1 LIPTFLG
8 IDLGTSGLR
17 CLLVTQDGEFLDSAD
32 HSYSVKSVSS
42 GFNEQNP
49 RDWID
54 ALKASIG
61 ELKNRN
67 AAAVAS
73 LQAIGIAGHMH
84 GATLLDKN
92 GEILHPCILW
102 NDTRSYKQ
110 ASKLDQ
116 DVHLREITGNIIFP
130 GFTAPKLLWIQDN
143 KPELFEQVAKVLLP
157 ASYLG
162 YYLTGEFF
170 MDMSDAAGTSW
181 LDVGNR
187 CWSDY
192 ALNASNM
199 RSDQMPK
206 LLEGS
211 QVASSVSKFI
221 ADELGIPSGVSV
233 VAGAGDNAAAAC
245 GVGITKEGQGFV
257 SIGTSGVLLTA
268 RDAYNPLAQS
278 AVHTFCH
285 AIPKTWYQMG
295 VILSATDSLNWLS
308 SVTGKSP
315 NELSEGLSH
324 KINGPSSETFYP
336 YLSGERTPLN
346 DAHIRGGFAGLSTNS
361 NLIKLTQAVMEGVA
375 FALCDCLEA
384 LEKAG
389 PCPDQLLAIGGGSR
403 SRFWLETIATTL
415 NTAIACPIDGEYGA
429 AMGAARLAI
438 LGKTNE
444 PIKNIVSQPA
454 ISEIIEPRSD
464 LADLYC
470 EAFNT
475 YKNAPSHLKSI
486 Q

>member
-1 LIPTFLG
+1 M
-8 IDLGTSGLR
+8 
-17 CLLVTQDGEFLDSAD
+17 TQEGEFLDSAD
-32 HSYSVKSVSS
+32 YSYSLKSEMS

-110 ASKLDQ
+110 ASILDQ
-116 DVHLREITGNIIFP
+116 DVKLQEITGNIIFP
-130 GFTAPKLLWIQDN
+130 GFTAPKLLWIQEN
-143 KPELFEQVAKVLLP
+143 KPEIFSKVAKVLLP

-162 YYLTGEFF
+162 FYLTGDFF

-192 ALNASNM
+192 ALNAGNM
-199 RSDQMPK
+199 RSDQMPD

-211 QVASSVSKFI
+211 QIASSVSKFI
-221 ADELGIPSGVSV
+221 ANELGIPRGVSV

-245 GVGITKEGQGFV
+245 GVGIMQEGQGFV
-257 SIGTSGVLLTA
+257 SLGTSGVLLTA
-268 RDAYNPLAQS
+268 RDAYTPLAQS

-315 NELSEGLSH
+315 IELSESLTH
-324 KINGPSSETFYP
+324 KITGPSSEKFYP

-346 DAHIRGGFAGLSTNS
+346 DAHIRGGFVGLSTNS
-361 NLIKLTQAVMEGVA
+361 NQTKLTQAVMEGVA
-375 FALCDCLEA
+375 FALRDCMEVLK
-384 LEKAG
+384 KAG
-389 PCPDQLLAIGGGSR
+389 PCPDQLLAIGGGSH
-403 SRFWLETIATTL
+403 SRFWLETIAATL
-415 NTAIACPIDGEYGA
+415 NKAIACPIDGEYGA

-438 LGKTNE
+438 LGKTSE
-444 PIKNIVSQPA
+444 PVKNILSQPTIA
-454 ISEIIEPRSD
+454 ETIEPRSD
-464 LADLYC
+464 LTDLYC
-470 EAFNT
+470 EAFTT
-475 YKNAPSHLKSI
+475 YKKASFHLKSI

>member
-1 LIPTFLG
+1 M
-8 IDLGTSGLR
+8 
-17 CLLVTQDGEFLDSAD
+17 TQEGEFLDSAD
-32 HSYSVKSVSS
+32 YSYSLKSEIS

-110 ASKLDQ
+110 ASILDQ
-116 DVHLREITGNIIFP
+116 DVKLQEITGNIIFP
-130 GFTAPKLLWIQDN
+130 GFTAPKLLWIQEN
-143 KPELFEQVAKVLLP
+143 KPEIFEQVAKVLLP

-162 YYLTGEFF
+162 FYLTGDFF

-192 ALNASNM
+192 ALNAGNM
-199 RSDQMPK
+199 RSDQMPD

-211 QVASSVSKFI
+211 QIASSVSKFI
-221 ADELGIPSGVSV
+221 ADELGIPRGVSV

-245 GVGITKEGQGFV
+245 GVGIMQEGQGFV
-257 SIGTSGVLLTA
+257 SLGTSGVLLTA
-268 RDAYNPLAQS
+268 RDAYTPLAQS

-315 NELSEGLSH
+315 IELSESLTQ
-324 KINGPSSETFYP
+324 KINGPSSEKFYP

-346 DAHIRGGFAGLSTNS
+346 DAHIRGGFVGLSTNS
-361 NLIKLTQAVMEGVA
+361 NQTKLTQAVMEGVA
-375 FALCDCLEA
+375 FALLDCMEVL
-384 LEKAG
+384 KKSG
-389 PCPDQLLAIGGGSR
+389 PCPDQLLAIGGGSH
-403 SRFWLETIATTL
+403 SRFWLETIAATL
-415 NTAIACPIDGEYGA
+415 NKAIACPIDGEYGA

-438 LGKTNE
+438 LGKTSE
-444 PIKNIVSQPA
+444 PVKNILSQPTIA
-454 ISEIIEPRSD
+454 ETIEPRSD
-464 LADLYC
+464 LTDLYC
-470 EAFNT
+470 EAFTT
-475 YKNAPSHLKSI
+475 YKKASFHLKSI

>member
-1 LIPTFLG
+1 M
-8 IDLGTSGLR
+8 
-17 CLLVTQDGEFLDSAD
+17 TQEGEFLDSAD
-32 HSYSVKSVSS
+32 YSYSLKSEIS

-110 ASKLDQ
+110 ASILDQ
-116 DVHLREITGNIIFP
+116 DVKLQEITGNIIFP
-130 GFTAPKLLWIQDN
+130 GFTAPKLLWIQEN
-143 KPELFEQVAKVLLP
+143 KPEIFEQVAKVLLP

-162 YYLTGEFF
+162 FYLTGDFF

-192 ALNASNM
+192 ALNAGNM
-199 RSDQMPK
+199 RSDQMPD

-211 QVASSVSKFI
+211 QIASSVSKFI
-221 ADELGIPSGVSV
+221 ADELGIPRGVSV

-245 GVGITKEGQGFV
+245 GVGIMQEGQGFV
-257 SIGTSGVLLTA
+257 SLGTSGVLLTA
-268 RDAYNPLAQS
+268 RDAYTPLAQS

-315 NELSEGLSH
+315 IELSESLTQ
-324 KINGPSSETFYP
+324 KINGPSSEKFYP

-346 DAHIRGGFAGLSTNS
+346 DAHIRGGFVGLSTNS
-361 NLIKLTQAVMEGVA
+361 NQTKLTQAVMEGVA
-375 FALCDCLEA
+375 FALLDCMEVLK
-384 LEKAG
+384 KAG
-389 PCPDQLLAIGGGSR
+389 PCPDQLLAIGGGSH
-403 SRFWLETIATTL
+403 SRFWLETIAATL
-415 NTAIACPIDGEYGA
+415 NKAIACPIDGEYGA

-438 LGKTNE
+438 LGKTSE
-444 PIKNIVSQPA
+444 SVKNILSQPTIA
-454 ISEIIEPRSD
+454 ETIEPRSD
-464 LADLYC
+464 LTDLYC
-470 EAFNT
+470 EAFTT
-475 YKNAPSHLKSI
+475 YKKASFHLKSI

>member
-1 LIPTFLG
+1 M
-8 IDLGTSGLR
+8 
-17 CLLVTQDGEFLDSAD
+17 TQEGEFLDSAD
-32 HSYSVKSVSS
+32 YSYSLKSEIS

-61 ELKNRN
+61 ELKNRD

-110 ASKLDQ
+110 ASILDQ
-116 DVHLREITGNIIFP
+116 DVKLQEITGNIIFP
-130 GFTAPKLLWIQDN
+130 GFTAPKLLWIQEN
-143 KPELFEQVAKVLLP
+143 KPEIFEQVAKVLLP

-162 YYLTGEFF
+162 FYLTGDFF

-192 ALNASNM
+192 ALNAGNM
-199 RSDQMPK
+199 RSDQMPD

-211 QVASSVSKFI
+211 QIASSVSKFI
-221 ADELGIPSGVSV
+221 ADELGIPRGVSV

-245 GVGITKEGQGFV
+245 GVGIMQEGQGFV
-257 SIGTSGVLLTA
+257 SLGTSGVLLTA
-268 RDAYNPLAQS
+268 RDAYTPLAQS

-315 NELSEGLSH
+315 IELSESLTQ
-324 KINGPSSETFYP
+324 KINGPSSEKFYP

-346 DAHIRGGFAGLSTNS
+346 DAHIRGGFVGLSTNS
-361 NLIKLTQAVMEGVA
+361 NQTKLTQAVMEGVA
-375 FALCDCLEA
+375 FALLDCMEVLK
-384 LEKAG
+384 KAG
-389 PCPDQLLAIGGGSR
+389 PCPDQLLAIGGGSH
-403 SRFWLETIATTL
+403 SRFWLETIAATL
-415 NTAIACPIDGEYGA
+415 NKAIACPIDGEYGA

-438 LGKTNE
+438 LGKTSE
-444 PIKNIVSQPA
+444 PVKNILSQPTIA
-454 ISEIIEPRSD
+454 ETIEPRSD
-464 LADLYC
+464 LTDLYC
-470 EAFNT
+470 EAFTT
-475 YKNAPSHLKSI
+475 YKKASFHLKSI

>member
-1 LIPTFLG
+1 M
-8 IDLGTSGLR
+8 
-17 CLLVTQDGEFLDSAD
+17 TQDGQCLDSAEYN
-32 HSYSVKSVSS
+32 YSVTSIAP

-49 RDWID
+49 SDWID
-54 ALKASIG
+54 ALRASIG

-67 AAAVAS
+67 ASAIES
-73 LQAIGIAGHMH
+73 LHAIGIAGHMH

-110 ASKLDQ
+110 ASILDKEEN
-116 DVHLREITGNIIFP
+116 LREITGNIVFP

-187 CWSDY
+187 CWSEY
-192 ALNASNM
+192 ALKASNM

-206 LLEGS
+206 LLEGT
-211 QVASSVSKFI
+211 QVASSVSEFI

-245 GVGITKEGQGFV
+245 GVGITEEGQGFV

-268 RDAYNPLAQS
+268 RDTYTPLAHS

-308 SVTGKSP
+308 SITGKSP
-315 NELSEGLSH
+315 KELSEGLGH
-324 KINGPSSETFYP
+324 KINGPSFEKFYP

-346 DAHIRGGFAGLSTNS
+346 DAHIRGGFSGLSTNS
-361 NLIKLTQAVMEGVA
+361 NRMKLTQAVLEGVA

-384 LEKAG
+384 LKKAG

-415 NTAIACPIDGEYGA
+415 NTTIARPIDGEYGA

-438 LGKTNE
+438 LGKTSE
-444 PIKNIVSQPA
+444 PLNNIVSHPN
-454 ISEIIEPRSD
+454 ISEIIEPRTDLSD
-464 LADLYC
+464 LYS
-470 EAFNT
+470 EAFNL
-475 YKNAPSHLKSI
+475 YKSAPSHLKSI

>member
-1 LIPTFLG
+1 M
-8 IDLGTSGLR
+8 
-17 CLLVTQDGEFLDSAD
+17 TQEGEFLDSAD
-32 HSYSVKSVSS
+32 YSYSLKSEIS

-110 ASKLDQ
+110 ASILDQ
-116 DVHLREITGNIIFP
+116 DVKLQEITGNIIFP
-130 GFTAPKLLWIQDN
+130 GFTAPKLLWIQEN
-143 KPELFEQVAKVLLP
+143 KPEIFEQVAKVLLP

-162 YYLTGEFF
+162 FYLTGDFF

-192 ALNASNM
+192 ALNAGNM
-199 RSDQMPK
+199 RSDQMPD

-211 QVASSVSKFI
+211 QIASSVSKFI
-221 ADELGIPSGVSV
+221 ADELGIPRGVSV

-245 GVGITKEGQGFV
+245 GVGIMQEGQGFV
-257 SIGTSGVLLTA
+257 SLGTSGVLLTA
-268 RDAYNPLAQS
+268 RDAYTPLAQS

-315 NELSEGLSH
+315 IELSESLTQ
-324 KINGPSSETFYP
+324 KINGPSSEKFYP

-346 DAHIRGGFAGLSTNS
+346 DAHIRGGFVGLSTNS
-361 NLIKLTQAVMEGVA
+361 NQTKLTQAVMEGVA
-375 FALCDCLEA
+375 FALLDCMEVLK
-384 LEKAG
+384 KAG
-389 PCPDQLLAIGGGSR
+389 PCPDQLLAIGGGSH
-403 SRFWLETIATTL
+403 SRFWLETIAATL
-415 NTAIACPIDGEYGA
+415 NKAIACPIDGEYGA

-438 LGKTNE
+438 LGKTSE
-444 PIKNIVSQPA
+444 PVKNILSQPTIA
-454 ISEIIEPRSD
+454 ETIEPRSD
-464 LADLYC
+464 LTDLYC
-470 EAFNT
+470 EAFTT
-475 YKNAPSHLKSI
+475 YKKASFHLKSI

>member
-1 LIPTFLG
+1 MNQEG
-8 IDLGTSGLR
+8 K
-17 CLLVTQDGEFLDSAD
+17 FLDSAD
-32 HSYSVKSVSS
+32 YSYSVKSEIS

-49 RDWID
+49 RDWIV
-54 ALKASIG
+54 ALKATIG
-61 ELKNRN
+61 KLKKKNK
-67 AAAVAS
+67 AAIS
-73 LQAIGIAGHMH
+73 RLNAIGIAGHMH

-110 ASKLDQ
+110 ASRLDRDVKLQ
-116 DVHLREITGNIIFP
+116 EITGNIIFP
-130 GFTAPKLLWIQDN
+130 GFTAPKLLWIQEN
-143 KPELFEQVAKVLLP
+143 KPEIFSKVAKVLLP

-162 YYLTGEFF
+162 FYLTGDFF

-192 ALNASNM
+192 ALNAGNM
-199 RSDQMPK
+199 RSDQMPD

-211 QVASSVSKFI
+211 QIASSVSKFI
-221 ADELGIPSGVSV
+221 ANDLGIPRGVSV

-245 GVGITKEGQGFV
+245 GVGIMQEGQGFV
-257 SIGTSGVLLTA
+257 SLGTSGVLLTA
-268 RDAYNPLAQS
+268 RDAYTPLAQS

-315 NELSEGLSH
+315 IKLSEGLTH
-324 KINGPSSETFYP
+324 KINGPSSEKFYP

-346 DAHIRGGFAGLSTNS
+346 DAHIRGGFVGLSTNS
-361 NLIKLTQAVMEGVA
+361 NQTKLTQAVMEGVA
-375 FALCDCLEA
+375 FALRDCMEVLK
-384 LEKAG
+384 KAG

-438 LGKTNE
+438 LGKTGE
-444 PIKNIVSQPA
+444 PVKNILSQPT
-454 ISEIIEPRSD
+454 ISETIEPRSD
-464 LADLYC
+464 LTDLYC
-470 EAFNT
+470 EAFTT
-475 YKNAPSHLKSI
+475 YKNAPFHLKSI

>member
-1 LIPTFLG
+1 M
-8 IDLGTSGLR
+8 
-17 CLLVTQDGEFLDSAD
+17 TQEGECLDSAYYNYPVT
-32 HSYSVKSVSS
+32 SRAS
-42 GFNEQNP
+42 GFNEQKP
-49 RDWID
+49 SDWID
-54 ALKASIG
+54 ALKASIS

-67 AAAVAS
+67 ASAVAS

-84 GATLLDKN
+84 GATLLNKN
-92 GEILHPCILW
+92 GEILYPCILW
-102 NDTRSYKQ
+102 NDTRSYKE
-110 ASKLDQ
+110 ASILDQ
-116 DVHLREITGNIIFP
+116 DANLREITGNIVFP

-143 KPELFEQVAKVLLP
+143 EPELFEQVAKVLLP

-187 CWSDY
+187 CWSDH
-192 ALNASNM
+192 ALKASNM
-199 RSDQMPK
+199 RPDQMPK

-221 ADELGIPSGVSV
+221 ADELDIPNGVSV

-245 GVGITKEGQGFV
+245 GVGIMKEGQGFV

-268 RDAYNPLAQS
+268 RDAYTPLAKS

-308 SVTGKSP
+308 RITGKSP
-315 NELSEGLSH
+315 KELSEGLTH
-324 KINGPSSETFYP
+324 KINGPSSEKFYP

-361 NLIKLTQAVMEGVA
+361 NRLNLTQAVLEGVT
-375 FALCDCLEA
+375 FALCDCLEE

-403 SRFWLETIATTL
+403 SPFWLETIATTL
-415 NTAIACPIDGEYGA
+415 NTPLARPIDGEYGA

-438 LGKTNE
+438 LGVTNE
-444 PIKNIVSQPA
+444 PIKNIVSQPT
-454 ISEIIEPRSD
+454 ISEVIEPR
-464 LADLYC
+464 ADLTDLYS

-475 YKNAPSHLKSI
+475 YKSAPSHLKSM

>member
-1 LIPTFLG
+1 M
-8 IDLGTSGLR
+8 
-17 CLLVTQDGEFLDSAD
+17 TQEGEVLDSAD
-32 HSYSVKSVSS
+32 YSYSVKSISS
-42 GFNEQNP
+42 GYNEQDP
-49 RDWID
+49 RDWIA
-54 ALKASIG
+54 ALKTTIG
-61 ELKNRN
+61 KLKKKNKSAISRLN
-67 AAAVAS
+67 
-73 LQAIGIAGHMH
+73 AIGIAGHMH

-102 NDTRSYKQ
+102 NDTRSYIQ
-110 ASKLDQ
+110 ASALDQ
-116 DVHLREITGNIIFP
+116 DTNLRSITGNIVFP
-130 GFTAPKLLWIQDN
+130 GFTAPKLLWIQQN
-143 KPELFEQVAKVLLP
+143 KPELFGKVAKVLLP

-162 YYLTGEFF
+162 YYLTGDFF

-192 ALNASNM
+192 ALDSSNM
-199 RSDQMPK
+199 RSDQMPD

-211 QVASSVSKFI
+211 QIASSVSNFI

-245 GVGITKEGQGFV
+245 GVGIMREGQGFV

-268 RDAYNPLAQS
+268 RDVYTPLAQS

-308 SVTGKSP
+308 NVTGKSP
-315 NELSEGLSH
+315 IELSAGLNR
-324 KINGPSSETFYP
+324 KINGPSPEKFYP

-346 DAHIRGGFAGLSTNS
+346 DAHIRGGFVGLSTNS
-361 NLIKLTQAVMEGVA
+361 NQTKLTQAVMEGVA
-375 FALCDCLEA
+375 FALRDCMEVLK
-384 LEKAG
+384 KAG

-415 NTAIACPIDGEYGA
+415 NTTIACPIDGEYGA

-438 LGKTNE
+438 LGKTGE
-444 PIKNIVSQPA
+444 PIKNILSQPT
-454 ISEIIEPRSD
+454 ISETIEPRSD
-464 LADLYC
+464 LTDLYC
-470 EAFNT
+470 EAFTT
-475 YKNAPSHLKSI
+475 YKNAPFHLKSI

>member
-1 LIPTFLG
+1 MNQEG
-8 IDLGTSGLR
+8 K
-17 CLLVTQDGEFLDSAD
+17 FLDSAEY
-32 HSYSVKSVSS
+32 SYSVKSEIS

-49 RDWID
+49 RNWID
-54 ALKASIG
+54 ALKVSIG

-84 GATLLDKN
+84 GAILLDKN
-92 GEILHPCILW
+92 DEILHPCILW

-110 ASKLDQ
+110 ASILDQ
-116 DVHLREITGNIIFP
+116 DVKLQEITGNIIFP
-130 GFTAPKLLWIQDN
+130 GFTAPKLLWIQEN
-143 KPELFEQVAKVLLP
+143 KPEIFEQVAKVLLP

-162 YYLTGEFF
+162 FYLTGDFF

-192 ALNASNM
+192 ALNAGNM
-199 RSDQMPK
+199 RSDQMPN

-211 QVASSVSKFI
+211 QIASSVSKFI
-221 ADELGIPSGVSV
+221 ADELGIPRGVSV

-245 GVGITKEGQGFV
+245 GVGIMQEGQGFV
-257 SIGTSGVLLTA
+257 SLGTSGVLLTA
-268 RDAYNPLAQS
+268 RDAYTPLAQS

-315 NELSEGLSH
+315 IELSESLTH
-324 KINGPSSETFYP
+324 KISGPSSEKFYP

-346 DAHIRGGFAGLSTNS
+346 DAHIRGGFVGLSTNS
-361 NLIKLTQAVMEGVA
+361 TQTKLTQAVMEGVA
-375 FALCDCLEA
+375 FALRDCMEA
-384 LEKAG
+384 LKKAG
-389 PCPDQLLAIGGGSR
+389 PCPDKLLAIGGGSR

-415 NTAIACPIDGEYGA
+415 KTAIACPIDGEYGA

-438 LGKTNE
+438 LGKTDE
-444 PIKNIVSQPA
+444 PIKNILSQPT
-454 ISEIIEPRSD
+454 ISETIEPRSD
-464 LADLYC
+464 LTDLYC
-470 EAFNT
+470 EAFT
-475 YKNAPSHLKSI
+475 KYKNAPFHLKSI

>member
-1 LIPTFLG
+1 
-8 IDLGTSGLR
+8 
-17 CLLVTQDGEFLDSAD
+17 
-32 HSYSVKSVSS
+32 
-42 GFNEQNP
+42 
-49 RDWID
+49 
-54 ALKASIG
+54 
-61 ELKNRN
+61 
-67 AAAVAS
+67 
-73 LQAIGIAGHMH
+73 M
-84 GATLLDKN
+84 

-110 ASKLDQ
+110 ASALDQ
-116 DVHLREITGNIIFP
+116 DINLRSITGNIVFP
-130 GFTAPKLLWIQDN
+130 GFTAPKVVWIQQN
-143 KPELFEQVAKVLLP
+143 KPEIFEKVAKVLLP

-162 YYLTGEFF
+162 FYLTGDFF

-192 ALNASNM
+192 ALDASNM
-199 RSDQMPK
+199 RSDQMPD

-211 QVASSVSKFI
+211 QIASSVSNFI

-245 GVGITKEGQGFV
+245 GVGIMREGQGFV

-268 RDAYNPLAQS
+268 RDVYTPLAQS

-315 NELSEGLSH
+315 IELSAGLNH
-324 KINGPSSETFYP
+324 KINGPSPEKFYP

-346 DAHIRGGFAGLSTNS
+346 DAHIRGGFVGLSTNS
-361 NLIKLTQAVMEGVA
+361 NETKLTQAVMEGVA
-375 FALCDCLEA
+375 FALRDCMEA
-384 LEKAG
+384 LKKAG

-438 LGKTNE
+438 LGKTGE
-444 PIKNIVSQPA
+444 PVKNILSQPT
-454 ISEIIEPRSD
+454 ISETIEPRSD
-464 LADLYC
+464 LTDLYC
-470 EAFNT
+470 EAFTT
-475 YKNAPSHLKSI
+475 YKNAPFHLKSI

>member
-1 LIPTFLG
+1 M
-8 IDLGTSGLR
+8 
-17 CLLVTQDGEFLDSAD
+17 TQEGEVLDSAD
-32 HSYSVKSVSS
+32 YSYSVKSISS
-42 GFNEQNP
+42 GYNEQDP
-49 RDWID
+49 RDWIA
-54 ALKASIG
+54 ALKTTIG
-61 ELKNRN
+61 TLKKKNK
-67 AAAVAS
+67 AAIS
-73 LQAIGIAGHMH
+73 CLNAIGIAGHMH

-102 NDTRSYKQ
+102 NDTRSHKQ
-110 ASKLDQ
+110 ASALDQ
-116 DVHLREITGNIIFP
+116 DINLRSITGNIVFP
-130 GFTAPKLLWIQDN
+130 GFTAPKVLWIQQN
-143 KPELFEQVAKVLLP
+143 KPEIFEKVAKVLLP

-162 YYLTGEFF
+162 FYLTGDFF

-192 ALNASNM
+192 ALDASNM
-199 RSDQMPK
+199 RSDQMPD

-211 QVASSVSKFI
+211 QIASSVSNFI

-245 GVGITKEGQGFV
+245 GVGIMREGQGFV

-268 RDAYNPLAQS
+268 RDVYTPLAQS

-315 NELSEGLSH
+315 IELSAGLNH
-324 KINGPSSETFYP
+324 KINGPSPEKFYP

-346 DAHIRGGFAGLSTNS
+346 DAHIRGGFVGLSTNS
-361 NLIKLTQAVMEGVA
+361 NETKLTQAVMEGVA
-375 FALCDCLEA
+375 FALRDCMEA
-384 LEKAG
+384 LKKAG

-438 LGKTNE
+438 LGKTGE
-444 PIKNIVSQPA
+444 PIKNILCQPT
-454 ISEIIEPRSD
+454 ISETIQPRSD
-464 LADLYC
+464 LTDRYC
-470 EAFNT
+470 EAFTT
-475 YKNAPSHLKSI
+475 YKNAPFHLKSI

>member
-1 LIPTFLG
+1 M
-8 IDLGTSGLR
+8 
-17 CLLVTQDGEFLDSAD
+17 TQEGEFLDSAD
-32 HSYSVKSVSS
+32 YSYSLKSEIS

-61 ELKNRN
+61 ELKNRD

-110 ASKLDQ
+110 ASILDQ
-116 DVHLREITGNIIFP
+116 DVKLQEITGNIIFP
-130 GFTAPKLLWIQDN
+130 GFTAPKLLWIQEN
-143 KPELFEQVAKVLLP
+143 KPEIFEQVAKVLLP

-162 YYLTGEFF
+162 FYLTGDFF

-192 ALNASNM
+192 ALNAGNM
-199 RSDQMPK
+199 RSDQMPD

-211 QVASSVSKFI
+211 QIASSVSKFI
-221 ADELGIPSGVSV
+221 ADELGIPRGVSV

-245 GVGITKEGQGFV
+245 GVGIMQEGQGFV
-257 SIGTSGVLLTA
+257 SLGTSGVLLTA
-268 RDAYNPLAQS
+268 RDAYTPLAQS

-315 NELSEGLSH
+315 IELSESLTQ
-324 KINGPSSETFYP
+324 KINGPSSEKFYP

-346 DAHIRGGFAGLSTNS
+346 DAHIRGGFVGLSTNS
-361 NLIKLTQAVMEGVA
+361 NQTKLTQAVMEGVA
-375 FALCDCLEA
+375 FALLDCMEVLK
-384 LEKAG
+384 KAG
-389 PCPDQLLAIGGGSR
+389 PCPDQLLAIGGGSH
-403 SRFWLETIATTL
+403 SRFWLETIAATL
-415 NTAIACPIDGEYGA
+415 NKAIACPIDGEYGA

-438 LGKTNE
+438 LGKTSE
-444 PIKNIVSQPA
+444 PIKNI
-454 ISEIIEPRSD
+454 
-464 LADLYC
+464 
-470 EAFNT
+470 
-475 YKNAPSHLKSI
+475 
-486 Q
+486 

>member
-1 LIPTFLG
+1 M
-8 IDLGTSGLR
+8 
-17 CLLVTQDGEFLDSAD
+17 TQEGEFLDSAD
-32 HSYSVKSVSS
+32 YSYSLKSEIS

-49 RDWID
+49 QDWID

-110 ASKLDQ
+110 ASILDQ
-116 DVHLREITGNIIFP
+116 DVKLQEITGNIIFP
-130 GFTAPKLLWIQDN
+130 GFTAPKLLWIQEN
-143 KPELFEQVAKVLLP
+143 KPEIFEQVAKVLLP

-162 YYLTGEFF
+162 FYLTGDFF

-192 ALNASNM
+192 ALNAGNM
-199 RSDQMPK
+199 RSDQMPD

-211 QVASSVSKFI
+211 QIASSVSKFI
-221 ADELGIPSGVSV
+221 ADELGIPRGVSV

-245 GVGITKEGQGFV
+245 GVGIMQEGQGFV
-257 SIGTSGVLLTA
+257 SLGTSGVLLTA
-268 RDAYNPLAQS
+268 RDAYTPLAQS

-315 NELSEGLSH
+315 IELSESLTQ
-324 KINGPSSETFYP
+324 KINGPSSEKFYP

-346 DAHIRGGFAGLSTNS
+346 DAHIRGGFVGLSTNS
-361 NLIKLTQAVMEGVA
+361 NQTKLTQAVMEGVA
-375 FALCDCLEA
+375 FALLDCMEVLK
-384 LEKAG
+384 KAG
-389 PCPDQLLAIGGGSR
+389 PCPDQLLAIGGGSH
-403 SRFWLETIATTL
+403 SRFWLETIAATL
-415 NTAIACPIDGEYGA
+415 NKAIACPIDGEYGA

-438 LGKTNE
+438 LGKTSE
-444 PIKNIVSQPA
+444 PVKNILSQPTIA
-454 ISEIIEPRSD
+454 ETIEPRSD
-464 LADLYC
+464 LTDLYC
-470 EAFNT
+470 EAFTT
-475 YKNAPSHLKSI
+475 YKKASFHLKSI

>member
-1 LIPTFLG
+1 
-8 IDLGTSGLR
+8 
-17 CLLVTQDGEFLDSAD
+17 
-32 HSYSVKSVSS
+32 
-42 GFNEQNP
+42 
-49 RDWID
+49 
-54 ALKASIG
+54 
-61 ELKNRN
+61 
-67 AAAVAS
+67 
-73 LQAIGIAGHMH
+73 
-84 GATLLDKN
+84 
-92 GEILHPCILW
+92 
-102 NDTRSYKQ
+102 
-110 ASKLDQ
+110 
-116 DVHLREITGNIIFP
+116 
-130 GFTAPKLLWIQDN
+130 
-143 KPELFEQVAKVLLP
+143 
-157 ASYLG
+157 
-162 YYLTGEFF
+162 

-187 CWSDY
+187 CWSEY
-192 ALNASNM
+192 ALQASNM

-206 LLEGS
+206 LLEGT

-268 RDAYNPLAQS
+268 RDTYTPLAQS

-315 NELSEGLSH
+315 KELSEGLGH
-324 KINGPSSETFYP
+324 KINGPSFEKFYP

-346 DAHIRGGFAGLSTNS
+346 DAHIRGGFSGLSTNS
-361 NLIKLTQAVMEGVA
+361 NRMKLTQAVLEGVA

-384 LEKAG
+384 LKKAG
-389 PCPDQLLAIGGGSR
+389 PCPDQLLAIGGGSQ

-415 NTAIACPIDGEYGA
+415 NTAIARPIDGEYGA

-438 LGKTNE
+438 LGKTSEHLN
-444 PIKNIVSQPA
+444 NIVSHPT
-454 ISEIIEPRSD
+454 ISEIIEPRTDLSD
-464 LADLYC
+464 LYS
-470 EAFNT
+470 EAFNL
-475 YKNAPSHLKSI
+475 YKSAPSHLKSI

>member
-1 LIPTFLG
+1 
-8 IDLGTSGLR
+8 
-17 CLLVTQDGEFLDSAD
+17 VTQEGEVLDSAD
-32 HSYSVKSVSS
+32 YSYSVKSISS
-42 GFNEQNP
+42 GYNEQDP
-49 RDWID
+49 RDWIA
-54 ALKASIG
+54 ALKTTIG
-61 ELKNRN
+61 KLKKKNKSAISRLN
-67 AAAVAS
+67 
-73 LQAIGIAGHMH
+73 AIGIAGHMH

-102 NDTRSYKQ
+102 NDTRSYIQ
-110 ASKLDQ
+110 ASALDQ
-116 DVHLREITGNIIFP
+116 DTNLRSITGNIVFP
-130 GFTAPKLLWIQDN
+130 GFTAPKLLWIQQN
-143 KPELFEQVAKVLLP
+143 KPELFGKVAKVLLP

-162 YYLTGEFF
+162 YYLTGDFF

-192 ALNASNM
+192 ALDSSNM
-199 RSDQMPK
+199 RSDQMPD

-211 QVASSVSKFI
+211 QIASSVSNFI

-245 GVGITKEGQGFV
+245 GVGIMREGQGFV

-268 RDAYNPLAQS
+268 RDVYTPLAQS

-308 SVTGKSP
+308 NVTGKSP
-315 NELSEGLSH
+315 IELSAGLNR
-324 KINGPSSETFYP
+324 KINGPSPEKFYP

-346 DAHIRGGFAGLSTNS
+346 DAHIRGGFVGLSTNS
-361 NLIKLTQAVMEGVA
+361 NQTKLTQAVMEGVA
-375 FALCDCLEA
+375 FALRDCMEVLK
-384 LEKAG
+384 KAG

-415 NTAIACPIDGEYGA
+415 NTTIACPIDGEYGA

-438 LGKTNE
+438 LGKTGE
-444 PIKNIVSQPA
+444 PIKNILSQPT
-454 ISEIIEPRSD
+454 ISETIEPRSD
-464 LADLYC
+464 LTDLYC
-470 EAFNT
+470 EAFTT
-475 YKNAPSHLKSI
+475 YKNAPFHLKSI